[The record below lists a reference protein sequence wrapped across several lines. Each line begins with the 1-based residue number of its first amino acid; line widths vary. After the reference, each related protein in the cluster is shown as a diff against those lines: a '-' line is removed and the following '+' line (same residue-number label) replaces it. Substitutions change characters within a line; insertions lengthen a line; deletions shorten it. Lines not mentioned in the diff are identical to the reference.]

1 MKSDEQKYWRDTIK
15 NCEKYY
21 APKHERWKQLIKI
34 YNMEMQVPGMES
46 EFIIKISTFFPL
58 VRKLIASISFN
69 YPKVFLNVDDEPFEY
84 GSQVLERFANE
95 ALDVMDVKPEI
106 HQCIFDVLF
115 CYRGWLKIGYNT
127 ANNTEAEAPY
137 VYNDALQE
145 DFTFVKRISP
155 FNLMVDPLV
164 PPNDFGSAQY
174 AIEKMLVPLQFAQG
188 DERFAQFRRRLTP
201 VDADDGDST
210 LDNMLVNYSNGMVD
224 TSEEEDAISEAK
236 RLQKMVLLYEIH
248 DRINKKRIVFA
259 NDIEEPIEEVEHPFL
274 ARTPITQPDPFNP
287 EEILMT
293 GEFSEPEGWLTTN
306 GFPYFSMAFDIG
318 DAFYGVPLMEYV
330 RAPQQLILESVSRRV
345 DLLKKHARISLG
357 NRGEKTANP
366 HLPDSLGNLED
377 GAVLWVNDP
386 STALRELN
394 WGNPPTDQIQIERDA
409 QFYESRILSVEARSS
424 NTATEAS
431 INASEAQLNRE
442 WMQVAVVDAYAWIID
457 NSLSVMSDQR
467 YTPNE
472 YILNISPEGEPIRLA
487 ALENYWLQGR
497 RRIDIEAGSMLP
509 LIEQLE
515 RDDTLGLFDRLIQL
529 PEVDRGEAVKMMIKA
544 FRKIDVDTLLKDDR
558 NADAMKA
565 AQLELVGYI
574 LRGQDPGVQPEEDHK
589 THLKLQ
595 SPEVVQQNP
604 AFAQIPQVAPP
615 SPPGQPV
622 APQVTQQMVMAVAQQ
637 HAQQHQQY
645 LQQQGGAVGSMSGT
659 GPQGPDDLMSQVQSN
674 AQRVAHL
681 IKTNVVD
688 AQNLAQQ

>member
-1 MKSDEQKYWRDTIK
+1 LKAEEQKYWRDTIK

-21 APKHERWKQLIKI
+21 APKHERWRKLIKI
-34 YNMEMQVPGMES
+34 YNLEMQVPGMES
-46 EFIIKISTFFPL
+46 EFMVKISTFFPL

-84 GSQVLERFANE
+84 GSMVLERFANE

-106 HQCIFDVLF
+106 HQTIFDVLF

-127 ANNTEAEAPY
+127 ANNAEVEAPY

-174 AIEKMLVPLQFAQG
+174 VIEKMLVPIQFARA
-188 DERFAQFRRRLTP
+188 DERFAQFKRRLTP
-201 VDADDGDST
+201 VDAADSDSALGD
-210 LDNMLVNYSNGMVD
+210 MLVNYNNGMVD

-248 DRINKKRIVFA
+248 DRVNKKRIVFA
-259 NDIEEPIEEVEHPFL
+259 NDVEEPIEDVEHPFL
-274 ARTPITQPDPFNP
+274 ARTPITQPDPFSP
-287 EEILMT
+287 SQELLT

-306 GFPYFSMAFDIG
+306 GFPYFSMSFDIG
-318 DAFYGVPLMEYV
+318 DSFYGVPLMEYV
-330 RAPQQLILESVSRRV
+330 RDSQQLILESVSRRV
-345 DLLKKHARISLG
+345 DLLKKHA
-357 NRGEKTANP
+357 
-366 HLPDSLGNLED
+366 
-377 GAVLWVNDP
+377 
-386 STALRELN
+386 

-409 QFYESRILSVEARSS
+409 QFYESRIMSVEARSS

-442 WMQVAVVDAYAWIID
+442 WMQVAVVDAYEWIID
-457 NSLSVMSDQR
+457 NALSVMSDQR

-487 ALENYWLQGR
+487 AIENYWLQGR

-544 FRKIDVDTLLKDDR
+544 FRKVDVDTLLKDDR

-565 AQLELVGYI
+565 AQMELMGWL
-574 LRGQDPGVQPEEDHK
+574 LRGQDPGVQPEEDHQ

-604 AFAQIPQVAPP
+604 QFAQVPPPQ
-615 SPPGQPV
+615 
-622 APQVTQQMVMAVAQQ
+622 QQMVLAVVQQ
-637 HAQQHQQY
+637 HAQQHQQF
-645 LQQQGGAVGSMSGT
+645 LQQQGGAVGSISGT

-674 AQRVAHL
+674 AQRVASL
-681 IKTNVVD
+681 IKTNAVD
-688 AQNLAQQ
+688 SQNTAQL

>member
-1 MKSDEQKYWRDTIK
+1 LKAEEQKYWRDTIK

-21 APKHERWKQLIKI
+21 APKHERWKKLIKI

-46 EFIIKISTFFPL
+46 DFMVKISTFFPL

-84 GSQVLERFANE
+84 GSMVLERFANE

-106 HQCIFDVLF
+106 HQTIFDVLF

-127 ANNTEAEAPY
+127 ANSTEAEAPY

-155 FNLMVDPLV
+155 FNIMVDPLV

-174 AIEKMLVPLQFAQG
+174 VIEKMLVPLKFAQE
-188 DERFAQFRRRLTP
+188 DERFQQFRRQLTP
-201 VDADDGDST
+201 VAASDGDST
-210 LDNMLVNYSNGMVD
+210 LDNVLVNYSNGMVD
-224 TSEEEDAISEAK
+224 TSEEEDAIAEAK

-248 DRINKKRIVFA
+248 DRVNKKRIVFA
-259 NDIEEPIEEVEHPFL
+259 NDIEQPIEEIEHPFL
-274 ARTPITQPDPFNP
+274 ARTPITQPDPFNA
-287 EEILMT
+287 EEVLLT

-306 GFPYFSMAFDIG
+306 GFPYFSMSFDIG

-330 RAPQQLILESVSRRV
+330 RDSQQLILESVSRRV

-377 GAVLWVNDP
+377 GSVLWVNDP
-386 STALRELN
+386 GTALRELN
-394 WGNPPTDQIQIERDA
+394 WGNPPQDQIQIERDA
-409 QFYESRILSVEARSS
+409 QFYESRIMSVEARSS

-442 WMQVAVVDAYAWIID
+442 WMQVAVVDAYEWIID
-457 NSLSVMSDQR
+457 NALSVMSDQR

-487 ALENYWLQGR
+487 AIENYWLQGR

-544 FRKIDVDTLLKDDR
+544 FRKVDVDTLLKDDR

-565 AQLELVGYI
+565 AQMELMGWL
-574 LRGQDPGVQPEEDHK
+574 LRGQDPGVQPEEDHQ

-604 AFAQIPQVAPP
+604 QFAQVPPPQ
-615 SPPGQPV
+615 
-622 APQVTQQMVMAVAQQ
+622 QQMVLAVVQQ
-637 HAQQHQQY
+637 HAQQHQQF

-659 GPQGPDDLMSQVQSN
+659 GPVGPDDLMSQVQSN
-674 AQRVAHL
+674 AQRVASL
-681 IKTNVVD
+681 IKTNAVD
-688 AQNLAQQ
+688 SQNTAQL